1 MISDYYIPDNIIVG
15 YRKNI
20 LDKRPRLAFLTY
32 KDELGKLK
40 FEVSWNNW
48 RDKKI
53 QEDYFKNDIIKSLKI
68 VSTAGG
74 YKSGWNYRQEYIRLE
89 DERGFMFEITTDNFI
104 WCLDY
109 CVCDHGI
116 LKGGFALSWE
126 SNSLVLLP
134 IESETYKA
142 AKEYSEQ
149 RQNKRI
155 TKISE
160 MTPGKYYQLKN
171 MSEYKDDNFCK
182 ERIFKFLFIGSLPT
196 IQSDLSTKS
205 RLVFI
210 CHNKKQFFFTD
221 IKNVEFEINKESE
234 DVSEYIKQFEHSPYS
249 ARFWKEYRFNIELIS
264 SDEELRMNTWRLS
277 PFNTFID
284 SNGEL
289 WTYKFENEDLK
300 GKTNWYVYGFQYDF
314 NKYTHKYI
322 QYGNIKGDF
331 KIPLKVVNENQ
342 FSFYSKQIDPYN
354 LYKSFITAYV
364 KPKFKDKIDKW
375 FEFENSH
382 TSTDKREREN
392 YDCIVDGY
400 KYPLSKFLIDGF
412 LFGYEGEFSVNH
424 KYTLAEKI

>member
-53 QEDYFKNDIIKSLKI
+53 QEDYFNNDIIKSLKI

-134 IESETYKA
+134 VESETYKA

-171 MSEYKDDNFCK
+171 MNEYRDDNFCK
-182 ERIFKFLFIGSLPT
+182 ERIFKFLFIGSLST

-210 CHNKKQFFFTD
+210 CDNKKQFFFTD
-221 IKNVEFEINKESE
+221 IKNVEFEVNKESE

-249 ARFWKEYRFNIELIS
+249 ARFWKEYRFNIELIP

-314 NKYTHKYI
+314 NKSSHKYI

-354 LYKSFITAYV
+354 LYKSFITAYT

-400 KYPLSKFLIDGF
+400 KYPLSKFLVDGF

-424 KYTLAEKI
+424 KYKLAEKI